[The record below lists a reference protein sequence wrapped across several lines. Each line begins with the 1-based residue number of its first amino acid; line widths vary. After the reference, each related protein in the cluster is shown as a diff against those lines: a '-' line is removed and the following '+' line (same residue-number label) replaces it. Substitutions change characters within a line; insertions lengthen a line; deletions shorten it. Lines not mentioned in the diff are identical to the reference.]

1 LLVLLLVVS
10 VPLVAV
16 TVVVTIVLVLVEMVS
31 LVLVKV
37 PVALSPHHLGPMVP
51 AIDPIS
57 ALGMEHSCLPLQT
70 FELTL

>member
-1 LLVLLLVVS
+1 LLVLLVVVS
-10 VPLVAV
+10 VS
-16 TVVVTIVLVLVEMVS
+16 LVEEAVS

-57 ALGMEHSCLPLQT
+57 VPGVEHSCLPVQT
-70 FELTL
+70 FEFTL